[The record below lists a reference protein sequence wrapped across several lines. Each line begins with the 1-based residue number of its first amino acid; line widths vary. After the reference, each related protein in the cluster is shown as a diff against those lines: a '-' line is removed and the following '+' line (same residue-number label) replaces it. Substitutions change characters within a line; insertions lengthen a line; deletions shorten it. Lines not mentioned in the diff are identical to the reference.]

1 VNFRT
6 ERAAAIALAL
16 ARLLFCAYRAAE
28 QSITIDEAYTY
39 ERFLAG
45 GWGAIYGK
53 YDANNH
59 VLYSILAKLSMQT
72 LGLSEFALRLPSLIA
87 GFFLVL
93 GIFELLRIA
102 VRSPAVR
109 WVAFVALSL
118 HPLLLDFSIAA
129 RGYGIA
135 LAFLVWSI
143 YFAMRRGYLA
153 SGSLL
158 GLAISANLTMVFP
171 AAGVLGAVLLLDP
184 VPWKER
190 VRNVAV
196 MVAPA
201 QTIFWAI
208 CFGAVRSAEA
218 RDFYAGL
225 KSPEESIAGLIETSF
240 VATRRGA
247 LLGGESMRHL
257 FQFAILPALSI
268 FITAAAAVAL
278 FKNRKD
284 GLRLVPVVALAL
296 ASGVLVAAHGFLGTL
311 YPADRTGLYLVLLFA
326 LGWAVAADL
335 FPKLRGANLALGCI
349 VALQF
354 VTQLHG
360 GYFTLW
366 RDGSRIKDAALALQR
381 VSARRAAGS
390 VRISTSWYHQAA
402 MEFYRQRWNVAQWAP
417 IVRHEPTQFT
427 GYDFYVLKD
436 EDPQKIKDA
445 GIRILFRDARTG
457 LVVGMNWPAAMR
469 P

>member
-6 ERAAAIALAL
+6 ERAAAIAFAL
-16 ARLLFCAYRAAE
+16 ARLLFCVYRAAE

-39 ERFLAG
+39 ERFLSG

-59 VLYSILAKLSMQT
+59 VLYSILAKLSIQT
-72 LGLSEFALRLPSLIA
+72 FGLSEFALRLPSLIA
-87 GFFLVL
+87 GFFLVV

-102 VRSPAVR
+102 VCSPAVR
-109 WVAFVALSL
+109 WVAFTALSL

-129 RGYGIA
+129 RGYGMA

-158 GLAISANLTMVFP
+158 GLALSANLTMVFP
-171 AAGVLGAVLLLDP
+171 AAGVFGAVLLLNP
-184 VPWKER
+184 VPWQER
-190 VRNVAV
+190 VRNAAV
-196 MVAPA
+196 MAAPA
-201 QTIFWAI
+201 ETIFWAI
-208 CFGAVRSAEA
+208 CFGAVRTAEA

-225 KSPEESIAGLIETSF
+225 ESLRDSIGRLIETSF
-240 VATRRGA
+240 AAARRGA

-257 FQFAILPALSI
+257 FQFAMLPVLLI
-268 FITAAAAVAL
+268 FMAGAAASAL
-278 FKNRKD
+278 FKNRKE
-284 GLRLVPVVALAL
+284 GLRLVPIAALAL
-296 ASGVLVAAHGFLGTL
+296 ASAATLAAHGIFGVL
-311 YPADRTGLYLVLLFA
+311 YPVDRTGLYLVLLFA
-326 LGWAVAADL
+326 LGWAIAADL
-335 FPKLRGANLALGCI
+335 VPKLRAANLALGCI

-366 RDGSRIKDAALALQR
+366 RDGSRIKDAALALR
-381 VSARRAAGS
+381 SVSARRPAGS

-402 MEFYRQRWNVAQWAP
+402 MEFYRQRWNVVQWAP
-417 IVRHEPTQFT
+417 IVRNEPTQFT
-427 GYDFYVLKD
+427 GHDFYVLKG
-436 EDPQKIKDA
+436 EDPQRIKDA

-457 LVVGMNWPAAMR
+457 LVVGMNWPAEPR